1 MFSKLN
7 PIRNRRR
14 RRRNDRT
21 GATAVEFAMV
31 APSFIIVIVICV
43 EFARLC
49 TLRNTA
55 HNACYET
62 CRFIMTEGASIED
75 GRQRA
80 QAVLNRL
87 GNVQATILING
98 VDGSVDSDG
107 NVIGQL
113 GFDTATVEAEIEIP
127 MAGNTFVLPGSM
139 FGDRTIRAR
148 MSMRTERYAGLFNA
162 SSANQDLT
170 N

>member
-31 APSFIIVIVICV
+31 APTFIVVIVICV
-43 EFARLC
+43 EFARLSI
-49 TLRNTA
+49 LRNTA

-62 CRFIMTEGASIED
+62 CRFIMTEGASVED
-75 GRQRA
+75 GRERA

-87 GNVQATILING
+87 GTVQASILING
-98 VDGSVDSDG
+98 VDGSVDADG

-113 GFDTATVEAEIEIP
+113 GFDTASVQAEIDIP
-127 MAGNTFVLPGSM
+127 LSENTFILPGAM
-139 FGDRTIRAR
+139 FGNRSIQAR
-148 MSMRTERYAGLFNA
+148 MSMRTERYAGFFDAANA
-162 SSANQDLT
+162 N
-170 N
+170 